1 MGIVTLLLIIINS
14 TVTYKGLRNHSF
26 FESYSFEIDRIF
38 INKEYTRM
46 ITSGFLHVSWIHLI
60 VNMLSLY
67 FFSDALEIQMGLF
80 KFLLIYFGSLLGGN
94 ILSLIVHKNHGSY
107 SAVGASG
114 AVSGI
119 IFAAIALFPGFGI
132 RLFGIPFSVPAWL
145 YGIAFVLFA
154 IYGIRSP
161 KDNIGHEAHLGGA
174 LTGLIIAIIMEPSSL
189 VYNYLTILII
199 LVPSV
204 IFIYFIIT
212 KPAFLSIDNYFHKEK
227 KNFYSI
233 EHRYNAEK
241 ADVQRKVDMI
251 LEKIHRKGME
261 SLSKK
266 EKEILEEYSRKGR

>member
-1 MGIVTLLLIIINS
+1 MGIITLLLIIINAV
-14 TVTYKGLRNHSF
+14 VTYKGLRDHGF
-26 FESYSFEIDRIF
+26 FERYAFEVDKIF
-38 INKEYTRM
+38 INKDYTRL

-67 FFSDALEIQMGLF
+67 FFSDALEMQMGLL

-94 ILSLIVHKNHGSY
+94 IFSLIVHKNHGSY

-119 IFAAIALFPGFGI
+119 IFGAIALFPGFGI
-132 RLFGIPFSVPAWL
+132 RFFGIPFSVPAWL
-145 YGIAFVLFA
+145 YGIAFVLYT
-154 IYGIRSP
+154 IYGIRSAR
-161 KDNIGHEAHLGGA
+161 DNIGHEAHLGGA

-233 EHRYNAEK
+233 EHRYNAVK

-251 LEKIHRKGME
+251 LEKIHRKGLE

-266 EKEILEEYSRKGR
+266 EKEILEEYSRRGR